1 MQLAQV
7 HAMATGCRVTCRK
20 LYADTPWQD
29 LPAAVRAIG
38 GFGDTVVD
46 NFGSEIPVCDLSK
59 GWNKAAASHIVI
71 DRQCNDE
78 AQGPDVTEMHA
89 GGGVPRDR
97 NPRYQPRLPARHTA
111 LPFARLPEDSDPA
124 RDLQPHPQQQEAAAR
139 RGEEVQGILDNAGR
153 HVVNVV
159 LGGGL

>member
-159 LGGGL
+159 PGGGL